1 MTMND
6 SQSTMPE
13 PAPWHRHPSSLRRL
27 LGQVYSRFA
36 YSAGI
41 WKGGYLAAKLLR
53 RQPLLVVFTFHRVTG
68 DDSQVDH
75 LVTYDRGIPAAVFD
89 GQLCEIKRRFAV
101 LSIDQ
106 FIDVV
111 DGREVPQ
118 NPSCLLTFDDADSE
132 FLTAAL
138 PVLQRHNC
146 PAVVF
151 APTDY
156 IGTTRRFWH
165 LRVSNAFHKADEMAW
180 PKIKKLAE
188 YFSPKRRHWLEA
200 LNLDQR
206 ALACWR
212 FNIALDALPEDE
224 IERVL
229 NELETITGA
238 EYVLGIKCMDW
249 EQLRT
254 LEQCGIAVESHS
266 VSHRKLA
273 RISLSEAAGE
283 LAISKAAIESKLGKK
298 VRAVCYPAG
307 SCSGEV
313 SRAALE
319 VGYQLGFT
327 TRIGGVCYPVPGLD
341 RLTLKRF
348 DMRGNDRYE
357 AARFLGGLLFR

>member
-1 MTMND
+1 M
-6 SQSTMPE
+6 
-13 PAPWHRHPSSLRRL
+13 
-27 LGQVYSRFA
+27 F
-36 YSAGI
+36 
-41 WKGGYLAAKLLR
+41 R

-68 DDSQVDH
+68 DNNQVDH
-75 LVTYDRGIPAAVFD
+75 LVTYDRGIPASVFD
-89 GQLCEIKRRFAV
+89 IQLCEIRRRFAV
-101 LSIDQ
+101 LSIDR
-106 FIDVV
+106 FIEVIN
-111 DGREVPQ
+111 GKEVPQ
-118 NPSCLLTFDDADSE
+118 RPSCLLTFDDADSE

-188 YFSPKRRHWLEA
+188 YFSPKRRHWLDS
-200 LNLDQR
+200 LNLGQR

-212 FNIALDALPEDE
+212 FNIALDSLPEAE
-224 IERVL
+224 IECAL
-229 NELETITGA
+229 SELETITGP

-249 EQLRT
+249 EQLRN
-254 LEQCGIAVESHS
+254 LEQSGIAVESHA

-273 RISLSEAAGE
+273 RVSLSEAAGE

-313 SRAALE
+313 AQAALE

-327 TRIGGVCYPVPGLD
+327 TRIGGVSYPVSELD

-348 DMRGNDRYE
+348 DMRGNDCYE
-357 AARFLGGLLFR
+357 AARFLGGLALR